1 MSEKLFI
8 SAQSLLEDSWRL
20 SVNILKDGFHP
31 NFIVGVWRG
40 GTPVGIAVQEMLD
53 FYGVHT
59 DHISIRT
66 SSYSGKTRLEAPVRV
81 HGLDYLI
88 NNINADD
95 ALLIVDDVYDTG
107 LSVQGVMNTLKA
119 KARRNAPT
127 EIRIATPYFK
137 PSKNRTSLTPH
148 YYIHETDQWLVFP
161 HEIDG
166 LNRAEM
172 AEYKPGLVPFVEEME
187 NFYNKQTSNSK
198 SPKSKM

>member
-1 MSEKLFI
+1 MSDKHFI

-20 SVNILKDGFHP
+20 AVSILKDGFHP

-66 SSYSGKTRLEAPVRV
+66 SSYSGKSRLEAPVRV

-95 ALLIVDDVYDTG
+95 SLLIVDDVYDTG
-107 LSVQGVMNTLKA
+107 LSVQGVVNTLTA
-119 KARRNAPT
+119 KARRNTPSD
-127 EIRIATPYFK
+127 IRIATPYFK
-137 PSKNRTSLTPH
+137 PAKNRTSMTPH
-148 YYIHETDQWLVFP
+148 YYIHETDSWLVFP

-166 LNRAEM
+166 LTRTEVV
-172 AEYKPGLVPFVEEME
+172 EHKPGLLPFVEDMDA
-187 NFYNKQTSNSK
+187 FYESK
-198 SPKSKM
+198 KKI

>member
-1 MSEKLFI
+1 MSDKHFI

-20 SVNILKDGFHP
+20 AVSILKDGFHP

-95 ALLIVDDVYDTG
+95 SLLIVDDVYDTG
-107 LSVQGVMNTLKA
+107 LSVQGVIQTLTA
-119 KARRNAPT
+119 KARRNTPSD
-127 EIRIATPYFK
+127 IRIATPYFK
-137 PSKNRTSLTPH
+137 PAKNRTSITPH
-148 YYIHETDQWLVFP
+148 YYIHETDRWLVFP

-166 LNRAEM
+166 LSRAEVV
-172 AEYKPGLVPFVEEME
+172 EHKSGLLPFVEDMDA
-187 NFYNKQTSNSK
+187 FYESKKSNADQ
-198 SPKSKM
+198 